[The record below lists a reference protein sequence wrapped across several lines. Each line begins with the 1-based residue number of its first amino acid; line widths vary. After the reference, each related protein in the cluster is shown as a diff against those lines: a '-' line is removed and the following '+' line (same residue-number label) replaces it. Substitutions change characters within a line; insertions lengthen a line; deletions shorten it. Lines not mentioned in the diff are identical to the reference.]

1 MDAALNNLT
10 SEQKQQIMIKAQ
22 QEANTSIMQSMMEEM
37 VESCFDRCAGTSV
50 RTFCSKRLHSHEQV
64 HGLHLVFLTY
74 CTLNVVVF
82 CFTSNLSNREINLT
96 LENRL
101 VLHSVKI
108 DILKLDNWYKML

>member
-50 RTFCSKRLHSHEQV
+50 RTVC
-64 HGLHLVFLTY
+64 
-74 CTLNVVVF
+74 
-82 CFTSNLSNREINLT
+82 
-96 LENRL
+96 
-101 VLHSVKI
+101 
-108 DILKLDNWYKML
+108 